1 MPMTPPTI
9 RDAAARCAV
18 AASLLISCLASA
30 AEELPPGTIRV
41 VWQVRGLFC
50 PECEGE
56 FRTQV
61 VERLQGIQVVDV
73 DVQSAEATL
82 EFDPAVAFGPHL
94 RNAKPEQL
102 LGAFNAKLS
111 PRKPPSIF
119 SVHARR
125 TKPLDKLCWIEI
137 PFEGLDCDACAYG
150 VYLFIME
157 SGGVEQA
164 TANYRTG
171 LATALIDPEV
181 FDERALRR
189 KLVGRN
195 IGVTL
200 YEHFGGH
207 MRREG
212 TMDGAWRRWP
222 AVSNGEATA
231 ATPAPP
237 ANADRHP
244 EDVRWTPPEFA
255 AIPAGSYQRGDATA
269 EIFDSNFR
277 GVQTVTL
284 GGYSMATTVTTRSQ
298 WDAVRTWAAAHGYA
312 DLAEGAGRAGD
323 HPVHTVSWYD
333 VVKWCNAASEHDGL
347 KPCYTVNGTVYRTG
361 VSDDVACD
369 WQADGYRLPT
379 EAEWEVAA
387 RGGLQGKR
395 FPWGDTISHDQANYI
410 AEPRLK
416 YDMSGKTAGHHP
428 EFALVG
434 AAGTSP
440 VKTFPPN
447 GYGLF
452 DMTGNVSQWCWDWLG
467 RYGKEPA
474 TDPKGPAEVDWGPA
488 IKKGRPGG
496 AVVEGAG
503 IPGALRMARG
513 GNWNQ
518 TAERAACAFR
528 LTAFPKLA
536 STNIGFRLARS
547 GSAGTPAEAKDGAP

>member
-1 MPMTPPTI
+1 MRERRRRNQNHENRKLHTMPMTPPTI
-9 RDAAARCAV
+9 LGFAARCAV

-41 VWQVRGLFC
+41 TWQVRGLFC

-61 VERLQGIQVVDV
+61 AERLTDIRVVDV

-119 SVHARR
+119 SVQARR

-137 PFEGLDCDACAYG
+137 PFEGLDCDACAYA
-150 VYLFIME
+150 VYGFIME

-189 KLVGRN
+189 KLVGRG
-195 IGVTL
+195 IGLTL

-222 AVSNGEATA
+222 AVSNGEAAA

-244 EDVRWTPPEFA
+244 EDGRWTPPEFA

-269 EIFDSNFR
+269 EIFDSIFR

-312 DLAEGAGRAGD
+312 DLAEGDGRAGD

-361 VSDDVACD
+361 ASDAVACD

-387 RGGLQGKR
+387 RGGLQRKR

-410 AEPRLK
+410 ADPKLA
-416 YDMSGKTAGHHP
+416 YDTSGKTASHHP
-428 EFALVG
+428 RFALVG
-434 AAGTSP
+434 P
-440 VKTFPPN
+440 
-447 GYGLF
+447 
-452 DMTGNVSQWCWDWLG
+452 
-467 RYGKEPA
+467 R
-474 TDPKGPAEVDWGPA
+474 
-488 IKKGRPGG
+488 
-496 AVVEGAG
+496 
-503 IPGALRMARG
+503 AR
-513 GNWNQ
+513 
-518 TAERAACAFR
+518 
-528 LTAFPKLA
+528 
-536 STNIGFRLARS
+536 
-547 GSAGTPAEAKDGAP
+547 AP